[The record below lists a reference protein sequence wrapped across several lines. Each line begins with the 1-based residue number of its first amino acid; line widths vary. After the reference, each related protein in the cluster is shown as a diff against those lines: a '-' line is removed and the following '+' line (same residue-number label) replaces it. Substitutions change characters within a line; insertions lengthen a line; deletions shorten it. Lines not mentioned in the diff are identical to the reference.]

1 MICNMN
7 TKQKINKKYIG
18 SCCGNSFIIS
28 DCRNTKLEKKSKAD
42 FALKNIEKY
51 GVDSALFLEKSNG
64 FDVLLRIFE
73 KDGSESESCG
83 NGTILVAHMLGLK
96 KGKIEMKDN
105 GAITANNADR
115 QSISM
120 NLKFSYVKK
129 VKGKKNCLFVK
140 MGEPHMIFLVG
151 DIKKFD
157 LAGIGKKQQ
166 KKYPE
171 GVNVDAIQKINDHKY
186 LIRTYERG
194 VFAETKSCGTGSLSS
209 YMAICHFNDKMYK
222 EPIEF
227 KSAGGSHW
235 VSRTDHVLKLETL
248 KKFCKVKKVQ

>member
-1 MICNMN
+1 MEMGIKNDMN
-7 TKQKINKKYIG
+7 VIKFKKYIG

-42 FALKNIEKY
+42 FASKNIEKF

-83 NGTILVAHMLGLK
+83 NGTLLIGYFLGMS
-96 KGKIEMKDN
+96 KGKIEMRDN
-105 GAITANNADR
+105 GALVANNSKR

-120 NLKFSYVKK
+120 NMKFSYIKK
-129 VKGKKNCLFVK
+129 IRGKKDCIFVK
-140 MGEPHMIFLVG
+140 MGEPHIIYLVR

-157 LAGIGKKQQ
+157 LVGIGKKQQ

-171 GVNVDAIQKINDHKY
+171 GINVDAIQKINDHKY

-209 YMAICHFNDKMYK
+209 
-222 EPIEF
+222 
-227 KSAGGSHW
+227 
-235 VSRTDHVLKLETL
+235 
-248 KKFCKVKKVQ
+248 